1 MSKEKALEFL
11 NFLET
16 NKEIQEKTA
25 GFTPEELEEATNE
38 MSGELS
44 DSELSSAAGG
54 INRVVPSWVR
64 KMQAEQRRSKERES
78 GARS

>member
-11 NFLET
+11 KFMET
-16 NKEIQEKTA
+16 NKEIQEKMS
-25 GFTPEELEEATNE
+25 GFTPEELDEAANE
-38 MSGELS
+38 ISGELS

-64 KMQAEQRRSKERES
+64 KMQAEQMRNKERES
-78 GARS
+78 GTRS